1 MTESNTLQPPSHV
14 AIIMDGNGRWAAQ
27 RGLAR
32 TEGHREGARAVRKT
46 VTRARELG
54 VGYLTLYAF
63 SSQNWKRPKT
73 EVRDLMGL
81 LIEFCHKERKLLQ
94 DKDIRFRIIGE
105 RDRIPTAARRAAEF
119 LERVTRDNASMQLII
134 ALSYGGREEI
144 VLAARRIAKEV
155 SAGSL
160 DPADIDEAAVA
171 RHLWT
176 SDIPDPDLVIRT
188 SGELRLSNFLL
199 WQVAYSEIYV
209 DDRLWPDFDE
219 AAFDA
224 AIEAYGARERRFGGI
239 APGESG

>member
-46 VTRARELG
+46 VTRARGLG